1 MVYSQTN
8 FPGRIIVALQGIGKT
23 AMGIDKINAKGLL
36 RLHQQSLASYFN
48 INGGEKLPGC

>member
-1 MVYSQTN
+1 MVYHQTN

-23 AMGIDKINAKGLL
+23 AMGMDKINAKGLL